1 MKEKVIELVG
11 DSLNKLDLWI
21 DDVYEDEEENTKYL
35 RIVLDAE
42 EILPINKVVMAT
54 RIINPILDNA
64 NIIDEAYIL
73 DIYAK
78 SKSKSKGDDTNE

>member
-1 MKEKVIELVG
+1 MKEKIIKLIG
-11 DSLNKLDLWI
+11 DKLEKLGVWI
-21 DDVYEDEEENTKYL
+21 DDVYEDKEENNKFVH
-35 RIVLDAE
+35 IVLDAD
-42 EILPINKVVMAT
+42 EIIPINVVVQAT

-78 SKSKSKGDDTNE
+78 SKGDGKSE

>member
-1 MKEKVIELVG
+1 MKEKFIKLIG
-11 DSLNKLDLWI
+11 DKLEKLGVWI
-21 DDVYEDEEENTKYL
+21 DDVYEDKEGNNKFVH
-35 RIVLDAE
+35 IVLDAD
-42 EILPINKVVMAT
+42 EIIPINVVVQAT

-78 SKSKSKGDDTNE
+78 SKGDGKSE

>member
-1 MKEKVIELVG
+1 MKEKIIKLIG
-11 DSLNKLDLWI
+11 DKLEKLGVWI
-21 DDVYEDEEENTKYL
+21 DDVYEDKEGNNKFVH
-35 RIVLDAE
+35 IVLDAD
-42 EILPINKVVMAT
+42 EIIPINVVVQAT

-78 SKSKSKGDDTNE
+78 SKGDGKSE

>member
-1 MKEKVIELVG
+1 MKEKIIKLIG
-11 DSLNKLDLWI
+11 DKLEKLGVWI
-21 DDVYEDEEENTKYL
+21 DDVYEDKEVNNKFVH
-35 RIVLDAE
+35 IVLDAD
-42 EILPINKVVMAT
+42 EIIPINVVVQAT

-78 SKSKSKGDDTNE
+78 SKGDGKSE